1 MQTHVVRTV
10 FLVLC
15 LSMLTLQNGC
25 SNSGSGQ
32 SEAPASNANAVS
44 LALSTTSGF
53 TAVVADGRSTL
64 PIRIRV
70 TNGSGAGMAGVAVTF
85 ATTAGELSESPVVGV
100 SRNFLSAG
108 RADQTATARAVDS
121 SGRVTV
127 TTDTTGVAQVLLT
140 ASITVGTAVVTADAL
155 NFRTHIDILFVPGP
169 AARVQLNASPNAVNA
184 SGTAMLTATVTD
196 ANGNLVPG
204 ETVTFTLPTNT
215 SGASLSTTSGTT
227 DNNGQMTVQYTAG
240 TTGGA
245 DTVRAQATSTS
256 VAGSTSI
263 TVTAP
268 PVTPP
273 SSGPSTPVPS
283 RIDLLVSSPQ
293 LSSNGTGSV
302 TLTTL
307 VRDAANN
314 VVSGALVRFS
324 ADSGGIQVTNGTT
337 GATGTATALLTTG
350 GDQRNRTINVTAMV
364 GNISSRN
371 TVQITGT
378 TLSIS
383 GANSIVLGVSTRLSI
398 LLRDSGGTGIANQSI
413 TVSSALG
420 NPLSATTVMTDFTG
434 QTTVDVTGLTPGND
448 TIQVSGLG
456 ATATTTLLISAA
468 NFLFTAPAPA
478 TQVRLN
484 TPQAVTVHWDQ
495 AGVPQGSQ
503 LINFFATRGNF
514 VATPISPCPP
524 SPVQVQTP
532 TISVQTNAQGN
543 ATVGICADNSGPAI
557 ISAAANV
564 SSGPSSQV
572 GIEFIATTVASLI
585 LQASPTTL
593 GVNVS
598 GGTTQQSIITA
609 VLRDSQGNLVQNK
622 TVSFAVQ
629 DVSGG
634 RIAPPAA
641 VTDSF
646 GRASTVYVAGAVPSA
661 QDGVL
666 ITATADGVQNRVTLT
681 VTQQPLFVVLGTGNQ
696 LAAPTT
702 TQYSQPYSVLVN
714 DANGNPVAGA
724 TVELNVIPIRYEKG
738 LYVLSFNSV
747 NRTCVGWV
755 KFRTVQ
761 GNLNPDD
768 ADHACDNEDINLNGI
783 LNPGEDRNNNGRV
796 DPGNIAAAPRT
807 VITDTT
813 GFALFDVLYAKE
825 FTWVEVELEARVFVA
840 GSEGLSRARFFL
852 NGIVSDFNNCTVAP
866 PGAIS
871 PYGMATTCSCD
882 EQTNPIC
889 PAGLAPVVISMLN
902 PIQPLPSGGGSFTF
916 TVTGGTQSG
925 YDLSTSI
932 RASANSPSPLSTT
945 RIVFGETFGL
955 QVPANAT
962 GAPVTITINATDL
975 TNGQVGTL
983 TLIQSP

>member
-1 MQTHVVRTV
+1 M
-10 FLVLC
+10 
-15 LSMLTLQNGC
+15 G
-25 SNSGSGQ
+25 
-32 SEAPASNANAVS
+32 
-44 LALSTTSGF
+44 
-53 TAVVADGRSTL
+53 
-64 PIRIRV
+64 
-70 TNGSGAGMAGVAVTF
+70 
-85 ATTAGELSESPVVGV
+85 
-100 SRNFLSAG
+100 
-108 RADQTATARAVDS
+108 
-121 SGRVTV
+121 
-127 TTDTTGVAQVLLT
+127 
-140 ASITVGTAVVTADAL
+140 
-155 NFRTHIDILFVPGP
+155 FRTHIDILFIPGP
-169 AARVQLNASPNAVNA
+169 AARVQIAASPTTVNA
-184 SGTAMLTATVTD
+184 SGTSTLTATVTD
-196 ANGNLVPG
+196 ANGNLVPS
-204 ETVTFTLPTNT
+204 EALTFTFSTNT
-215 SGASLSTTSGTT
+215 SGASLSPTSGTT
-227 DNNGQMTVQYTAG
+227 NLNGQVTVQYTAG
-240 TTGGA
+240 TTAGT
-245 DTVRAQATSTS
+245 DTVRALATSTS

-263 TVTAP
+263 AVIAP
-268 PVTPP
+268 PPGTDTGTGG
-273 SSGPSTPVPS
+273 SVPS

-302 TLTTL
+302 TLTVL

-314 VVSGALVRFS
+314 VVSGVPVRFS

-337 GATGTATALLTTG
+337 GAQGTATALLTTS
-350 GDQRNRTINVTAMV
+350 GDQRNRTINVTAMAN
-364 GNISSRN
+364 NISSQN

-383 GANSIVLGVSTRLSI
+383 GANAIVLGVSTRLSI
-398 LLRDSGGTGIANQSI
+398 LLRDSGGTGIANQPI

-420 NPLSATTVMTDFTG
+420 NPLSATTVTTDFTG
-434 QTTVDVTGLTPGND
+434 QTTVDVTGLTPGTD

-456 ATATTTLLISAA
+456 TTATTTLLISAA
-468 NFLFTAPAPA
+468 NFLLTAPAPA
-478 TQVRLN
+478 TQVQLN

-495 AGVPQGSQ
+495 AGVPQAGQ

-514 VATPISPCPP
+514 IPTPTALCPP

-532 TISVQTNAQGN
+532 TISVLTDAQGN
-543 ATVGICADNSGPAI
+543 ATVSICADNSGPAI

-572 GIEFIATTVASLI
+572 GIEFIATTVAPPLI
-585 LQASPTTL
+585 IQASPTTL

-609 VLRDSQGNLVQNK
+609 VLRDGQGNLVQNK

-634 RIAPPAA
+634 RITPPSA

-666 ITATADGVQNRVTLT
+666 ITATADGIQNTVTLT
-681 VTQQPLFVVLGTGNQ
+681 VTQQPLFVILGTGNQ

-724 TVELNVIPIRYEKG
+724 TVELNVIPKRYEKG
-738 LYVLSFNSV
+738 LYVLSFNSE

-761 GNLNPDD
+761 GNLIPDD
-768 ADHACDNEDINLNGI
+768 TDHACDNEDVNLNGI
-783 LNPGEDRNNNGRV
+783 LNPGEDSAGNNNGRL
-796 DPGNIAAAPRT
+796 DPGNVAATPQT
-807 VITDTT
+807 VITDAT
-813 GFALFDVLYAKE
+813 GFALFEVLYAKE
-825 FTWVEVELEARVFVA
+825 FTWVEVELEARAFVA

-871 PYGMATTCSCD
+871 PYGTATTCSCD
-882 EQTNPIC
+882 ERTNPIC
-889 PAGLAPVVISMLN
+889 PAGLAPVVIRMLN
-902 PIQPLPSGGGSFTF
+902 PIQPLPSAGGTFTF
-916 TVTGGTQSG
+916 AVTGGTQSG

-932 RASANSPSPLSTT
+932 RASESSPSPLSTT

-955 QVPANAT
+955 LVPENTT
-962 GAPVTITINATDL
+962 GAPVTITVNATDL
-975 TNGQVGTL
+975 TSSQVGTL
-983 TLIQSP
+983 TLTQSP